1 MGKQP
6 IIKVVAG
13 IIKHDG
19 KILLARRAPHKAMS
33 GKWEFPGGKVED
45 REAPEI
51 ALEREIY
58 EEFGVQI
65 EVGDFFYQNIHDYGE
80 FKIEVDAYFG
90 DWIDGEFSL
99 KDHDVIEWVRREDLK
114 NFDLTE
120 AYIPFV
126 RLLEEI

>member
-1 MGKQP
+1 LGKQP
-6 IIKVVAG
+6 IINVVAG
-13 IIKHDG
+13 IIIHDG
-19 KILLARRAPHKAMS
+19 KILLARRAPHKVMP
-33 GKWEFPGGKVED
+33 GKWEFPGGKVEG
-45 REAPEI
+45 RENPGK

-58 EEFGVQI
+58 EEFGVHI

-80 FKIEVDAYFG
+80 FKIVLDAYFG

-99 KDHDVIEWVRREDLK
+99 KDHDTIEWVRREDLK

-120 AYIPFV
+120 ADIPFV

>member
-1 MGKQP
+1 MALP
-6 IIKVVAG
+6 LTEVSCAVIM
-13 IIKHDG
+13 DG
-19 KILLARRAPHKAMS
+19 DRVLVTQRSEHMPHPL
-33 GKWEFPGGKVED
+33 KWEFPGGKVED
-45 REAPEI
+45 RETPGQ

-58 EEFGVQI
+58 EEFGVHI

-80 FKIEVDAYFG
+80 FKIVLDAYFG

-99 KDHDVIEWVRREDLK
+99 KDHDTIEWVRREDLK

-120 AYIPFV
+120 ADIPFV